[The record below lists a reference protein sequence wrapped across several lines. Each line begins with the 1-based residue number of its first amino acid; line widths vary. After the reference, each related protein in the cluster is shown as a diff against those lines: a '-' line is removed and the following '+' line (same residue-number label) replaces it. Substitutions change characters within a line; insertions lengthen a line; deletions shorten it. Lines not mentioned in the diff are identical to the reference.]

1 MVGTSVL
8 VIVSFFVKA
17 EVSIRELVLVKVG
30 VLVGDEMVVK
40 AEEFIQDEILKTE
53 VVVVLEAKMIVKDLV
68 VSVCLNGTEA

>member
-40 AEEFIQDEILKTE
+40 AEEFI
-53 VVVVLEAKMIVKDLV
+53 
-68 VSVCLNGTEA
+68 